1 MSNGSSPD
9 KTAPEENRGIHQGI
23 AWIVQGW
30 HLIQEQ
36 PPLWFG
42 MAAIYLVL
50 GFLLKQIPIGGELL
64 MILISPML
72 LASVVWG
79 RAHASHAEPL
89 GQSSPVQALLQ
100 DWIVLPARELVC
112 IFNHVEKTVPPVL
125 LSILTLG
132 LMLVIVMI
140 PRESLVGGSMMSGLA
155 ASNFSDLQFIML
167 LKMLVVAA
175 LYVILA
181 MCLFYSVPL
190 TVLKNRPP
198 FDAIAE
204 SFKACREHAVPRLV
218 LTVPFF
224 VVYLVILAAFAK
236 NHWLGV
242 LFVISAGVVALPVF
256 VASVYCSYLAL
267 YPPDHS
273 PSPR

>member
-1 MSNGSSPD
+1 MSNGSAPE
-9 KTAPEENRGIHQGI
+9 KTAPGENRGTSRGVD
-23 AWIVQGW
+23 WIVQGW
-30 HLIQEQ
+30 HRVQEQ

-42 MAAIYLVL
+42 MAVIYLVL
-50 GFLLKQIPIGGELL
+50 SLLLKQIPIGGDLL
-64 MILISPML
+64 LILISPML

-79 RAHASHAEPL
+79 CANPSHAEPL

-100 DWIVLPARELVC
+100 AWVVLPARELIC
-112 IFNHVEKTVPPVL
+112 IFNHEEKIFPPVL
-125 LSILTLG
+125 LGILTLG
-132 LMLVIVMI
+132 LTIVVVMI

-155 ASNFSDLQFIML
+155 ASNFSDLQIIML
-167 LKMLVVAA
+167 IKMLVVAA

-181 MCLFYSVPL
+181 MGLFYSVPL

-204 SFKACREHAVPRLV
+204 SFKACREHAVPLLV

-224 VVYLVILAAFAK
+224 VVYLVIQAAFAK
-236 NHWLGV
+236 SHWLGF
-242 LFVISAGVVALPVF
+242 LLVISAGSITLPVF

-273 PSPR
+273 ASPR